1 LRGNFLKGRPWLPA
15 LLVLPMFAGF
25 AFFGVQV
32 GTVTSGLTIAVIV
45 YLAVRAESDGPIEVA
60 DPGPGV
66 PGGVLV
72 IATTAIEDPRTASIV
87 AAIGDPSRPESGDRG
102 LLVLAPARS
111 SRLDRWADDLES
123 ARFESQRVLTVSLA
137 TMAAAGI
144 VAEGRVGDGDVV
156 LAAEDTLRSYAATE
170 VVVVAREG
178 TFERELEKLER
189 RLQQPLRR
197 VTA

>member
-1 LRGNFLKGRPWLPA
+1 
-15 LLVLPMFAGF
+15 MFAGF